1 MIKLE
6 VGKTYELNNGDIY
19 KCTDMLRDDPLS
31 LDNYNYGPFMI
42 KGCLYHQDGRFADCS
57 IDDHPLSVKRCVE
70 EDFGGVTLSSITVD
84 SIAQDSLKWHYENSD
99 GMEPI
104 EKEAFR
110 IVMRYYGMS
119 F

>member
-6 VGKTYELNNGDIY
+6 VGKTYELNNGEIH
-19 KCTDMLRDDPLS
+19 KCTKVLGDDQLS
-31 LDNYNYGPFMI
+31 LYDYNYGPFVI
-42 KGCLYHQDGRFADCS
+42 DGCAYHQDGRFGDCNQFF
-57 IDDHPLSVKRCVE
+57 PLSVKRCVE

-84 SIAQDSLKWHYENSD
+84 SIAQDSLKWHYENGGS
-99 GMEPI
+99 MEPI

>member
-6 VGKTYELNNGDIY
+6 VGKIYELNNGEIH
-19 KCTDMLRDDPLS
+19 KCNGMRGDNPLS
-31 LDNYNYGPFMI
+31 IGDYGCGPFVI
-42 KGCLYHQDGRFADCS
+42 NSWFYHQDGRFTNCG
-57 IDDHPLSVKRCVE
+57 IDDPLSVKRCVE
-70 EDFGGVTLSSITVD
+70 EDFEGINVD
-84 SIAQDSLKWHYENSD
+84 SIAQESLKWNYENDD